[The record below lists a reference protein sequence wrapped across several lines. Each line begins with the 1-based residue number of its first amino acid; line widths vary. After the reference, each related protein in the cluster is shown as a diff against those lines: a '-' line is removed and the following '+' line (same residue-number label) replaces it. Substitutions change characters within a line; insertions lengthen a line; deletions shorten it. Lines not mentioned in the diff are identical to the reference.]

1 MRKNKGFKELLM
13 VVISLI
19 LLLTGCSSNTS
30 NTSGSDE
37 NPTKS
42 ITLNAVSFLAK
53 DNPLTATIPDW
64 MKAVEEA
71 TDGRVKINWR
81 GGADVIPIS
90 EQFEALNSGVIDVN
104 FTYVG
109 QYQTQLP
116 ESLSIALS
124 QLTPW
129 EERETG
135 FYDTMVERHKEIG
148 AIYLGRWL
156 TGSPRI
162 WLKEPIKS
170 ISDLENMKIR
180 SAPNYN
186 RFFDDL
192 GIASAMI
199 DPAEVYTSL
208 QTGVVEGFVYG
219 GLSGPRK
226 EGWTDS
232 TKYVLDIPF
241 WTQNCTILM
250 NNSKWDEISKEDQQ
264 AIIAATA
271 QYEKGMVDYYTNL
284 DVEERKELEKIGV
297 EFISLPEMDKQK
309 FLDMAYR
316 SEWGFIKAEKPE
328 LVDTLRKQTTKGE

>member
-1 MRKNKGFKELLM
+1 MRKNKGFKGVALVL
-13 VVISLI
+13 ISLI
-19 LLLTGCSSNTS
+19 LFVAGCSSG
-30 NTSGSDE
+30 TSGSNE
-37 NPTKS
+37 NPTKA
-42 ITLNAVSFLAK
+42 ITLNAVSFLAT

-64 MKAVEEA
+64 IKAVEES
-71 TDGRVKINWR
+71 TEGRVKVNWR

-104 FTYVG
+104 FTYIG

-129 EERETG
+129 EERESG

-148 AIYLGRWL
+148 ATYLGRWL
-156 TGSPRI
+156 TGSPRL
-162 WLKEPIKS
+162 WLKEPINL
-170 ISDLENMKIR
+170 ITDLENMKIR

-192 GIASAMI
+192 GIAAAMI

-232 TKYVLDIPF
+232 AKYVLDIPF

-250 NNSKWDEISKEDQQ
+250 NNSKWDEISEKDQQ
-264 AIIAATA
+264 AIINATA
-271 QYEKGMVDYYTNL
+271 QYEKGMVDYYTSL

-297 EFISLPEMDKQK
+297 EFISLPEEDKQK
-309 FLDMAYR
+309 FLEMAYA
-316 SEWGFIKAEKPE
+316 SEWGFIEAEKPE
-328 LVDTLRKQTTKGE
+328 LVDTLRQQTTLNK